1 MYSANREKETMILKL
16 REEFTSKSN
25 TNNTNISD
33 NNTCASSYTRMGQM
47 KLGLNNLEEKI
58 RQKLTLK
65 NRSVN
70 DKEGESE
77 YDYQCDSEDFNEVLK
92 VVGIS
97 LDHLVIMSK
106 NKLYSKLTD
115 AIEYIHKMIVEKKVC
130 INLLEVENE
139 SLNKKNFTLNK
150 ENIELLADKK
160 KNDDSMI
167 NNTSQITINNVHINN
182 MSSVNK
188 MITDTNKVTF
198 TIESITSSEFNN
210 ECNMIPSFTEK
221 DDNKCL
227 ADIVI
232 NK

>member
-1 MYSANREKETMILKL
+1 MWLADGYCRHTKNCFGDQRKTVGIKQRESNSCMIRDILSRLPFKFKEYKDANR
-16 REEFTSKSN
+16 
-25 TNNTNISD
+25 
-33 NNTCASSYTRMGQM
+33 
-47 KLGLNNLEEKI
+47 
-58 RQKLTLK
+58 K
-65 NRSVN
+65 N
-70 DKEGESE
+70 
-77 YDYQCDSEDFNEVLK
+77 
-92 VVGIS
+92 
-97 LDHLVIMSK
+97 
-106 NKLYSKLTD
+106 
-115 AIEYIHKMIVEKKVC
+115 VC

-139 SLNKKNFTLNK
+139 SLNKKNFALNK

-198 TIESITSSEFNN
+198 TIESITSSEFNK
-210 ECNMIPSFTEK
+210 ECNMIPSFTEQ